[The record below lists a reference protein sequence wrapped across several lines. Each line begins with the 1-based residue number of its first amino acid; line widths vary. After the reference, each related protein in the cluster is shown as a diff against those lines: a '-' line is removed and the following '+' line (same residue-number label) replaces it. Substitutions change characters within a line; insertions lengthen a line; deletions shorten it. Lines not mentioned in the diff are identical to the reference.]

1 MPGIQ
6 SEIEFSLVIPT
17 YNERDN
23 IEPLLTSL
31 IRELNPWRFEILV
44 VDDDS
49 PDHTWEVVERFS
61 ATHPEVRLVRRRTA
75 PRDLAQSVME
85 GFSIARGAILGSMDA
100 DGSHEPAAVPVMLR
114 TLESGYAMVVG
125 SRHVA
130 GGSISGWSWRRR
142 VLSQVATWVTRGL
155 LRLPIRDPLSG
166 LYLIRREVY
175 ELATRSAWPRGFKIL
190 LELYVRGAPRS
201 VVEVPIHFSNRS
213 RGRSK
218 LSVRVLWHGIA
229 GVIALARQRMRAEN

>member
-1 MPGIQ
+1 M
-6 SEIEFSLVIPT
+6 IPT

-31 IRELNPWRFEILV
+31 IRALNPWRFEILV

-61 ATHPEVRLVRRRTA
+61 ATRPEVRLVRRKA

-85 GFSIARGAILGSMDA
+85 GFSVARGAILGSMDA

-114 TLESGYAMVVG
+114 TLESGYAMVIG

-130 GGSISGWSWRRR
+130 GGSISGWSWHRR
-142 VLSQVATWVTRGL
+142 VLSQAATWVTRAL

-190 LELYVRGAPRS
+190 LELYVRGAPRG
-201 VVEVPIHFSNRS
+201 VVEVPIHFRNRS

-229 GVIALARQRMRAEN
+229 GVVALARQRKRAEN